1 MSGILVVDM
10 AHEQLDFVSGG
21 FKGSQLSW
29 DIYIDGKAVLYSPL
43 GSVVRGENGLYRVDY
58 GGMKVIW
65 MPPAERSLQVRLMV
79 YARMQQDGHQGI
91 CATMHWLGAYCVWE
105 GEGGCDRVCLT
116 ASTLCG
122 LPGGERGPPSVG

>member
-1 MSGILVVDM
+1 MNRWILSAEGSKGLSLIGTSTLM
-10 AHEQLDFVSGG
+10 AL
-21 FKGSQLSW
+21 
-29 DIYIDGKAVLYSPL
+29 AVLDSPL

-65 MPPAERSLQVRLMV
+65 VPLAERSLQVRLMV
-79 YARMQQDGHQGI
+79 YAHMQQDGNQGI

-105 GEGGCDRVCLT
+105 GEGRCHRVCST